1 MDQTTQNTVLR
12 LALLSLGLL
21 LLAALSACAPKYP
34 NCSKDSQCAKHN
46 QVCVDKICRDCRDSS
61 QCNKVDPCMACS
73 AGYVC
78 TRIPGCCKSD
88 LDCPGGRCWK
98 TGGAV
103 TGQCGGACQDDS
115 HCPAGQKCSGGAC
128 VPATECSSDASCPTG
143 QKCINGVCTP
153 SCTIQNVLFD
163 FNESSVRLDQ
173 EGVVSGNATCMKE
186 AGRAYRVEGH
196 CDERGSDEY
205 NLALGQRRAGS
216 VARAYK
222 RLGIS
227 DGSIS
232 VISYGEERP
241 TCTEQTEACW
251 AQNRRAETNPR

>member
-1 MDQTTQNTVLR
+1 MDHTTQNSVLR

-21 LLAALSACAPKYP
+21 LLAGLSACAPKYP
-34 NCSKDSQCAKHN
+34 NCNKDSQCAKHN
-46 QVCVDKICRDCRDSS
+46 QVCVDKICRDCSDSS

-78 TRIPGCCKSD
+78 TRSPGCCKSD

-98 TGGAV
+98 TGGAA

-128 VPATECSSDASCPTG
+128 VPSAECSSDAGCPTG
-143 QKCINGVCTP
+143 QKCVNGECTTG
-153 SCTIQNVLFD
+153 CNIQNVLFD

-173 EGVVSGNATCMKE
+173 ESIVSGNATCMKE

-196 CDERGSDEY
+196 CDDRGSDEY

-222 RLGIS
+222 RLGIADS
-227 DGSIS
+227 SIS

-241 TCTEQTEACW
+241 ACTDQTETCW
-251 AQNRRAETNPR
+251 SQNRRAETNLR

>member
-1 MDQTTQNTVLR
+1 MNTTAPNSTLR

-21 LLAALSACAPKYP
+21 LLAGLGACSPKYP
-34 NCSKDSQCAKHN
+34 NCNKDSHCAKHN
-46 QVCVDKICRDCRDSS
+46 QVCVDKLCRDCSDSS
-61 QCNKVDPCMACS
+61 QCNKVDPCMACT

-78 TRIPGCCKSD
+78 SRAPGCCKSD
-88 LDCPGGRCWK
+88 LDCPGGQCWK
-98 TGGAV
+98 SAGAT
-103 TGQCGGACQDDS
+103 TGQCGGACQDNS

-128 VPATECSSDASCPTG
+128 VPANDCTSDASCPSG
-143 QKCINGVCTP
+143 QKCVNGECT
-153 SCTIQNVLFD
+153 SGCAIQSVLFD

-173 EGVVSGNATCMKE
+173 ESVVASNVQCMKE

-196 CDERGSDEY
+196 CDDRGSDEY

-222 RLGIS
+222 RLGIA
-227 DGSIS
+227 DGSLS

-241 TCTEQTEACW
+241 ACTTQSETCW
-251 AQNRRAETNPR
+251 AENRRAETNPR